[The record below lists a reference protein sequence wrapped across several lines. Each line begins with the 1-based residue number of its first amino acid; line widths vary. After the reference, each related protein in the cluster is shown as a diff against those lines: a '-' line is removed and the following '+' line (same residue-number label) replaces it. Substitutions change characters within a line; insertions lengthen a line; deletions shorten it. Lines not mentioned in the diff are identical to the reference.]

1 MLTTLHTRRDVS
13 YVTLYVPAVDAD
25 ARRVSA
31 AVANAW
37 EKWGYVCRFSPLPTR
52 ELTPNSKLEA
62 EVLEALA

>member
-1 MLTTLHTRRDVS
+1 MLATLHTRREVS
-13 YVTLYVPAVDAD
+13 YVTQYVPAVDVD

-31 AVANAW
+31 AVAYAW

-52 ELTPNSKLEA
+52 EHAPNSKLEA